1 MLTTIPANLAEGF
14 FDPGQ
19 YSLLILDDV
28 MDDAYK
34 HSGVQR
40 LFIGGS
46 HHDGVSV
53 ILTAQDVFPDGRHS
67 LVCRKNMSHLAVFHL
82 GFKQDQ
88 MRTLSQQTFPNTP
101 TKLSDIYERLLGLD
115 VYNKV
120 VIDACVIS
128 CGPPITI
135 YKN

>member
-1 MLTTIPANLAEGF
+1 MQNSCFSYTEYHLT
-14 FDPGQ
+14 
-19 YSLLILDDV
+19 LDDV

-40 LFIGGS
+40 LVIGGS

-53 ILTAQDVFPDGRHS
+53 ILTAQDVFPDGRHL
-67 LVCRKNMSHLAVFHL
+67 LVCRKNISHLAVFHL

-101 TKLSDIYERLLGLD
+101 TKLSDIYKRLLGLT
-115 VYNKV
+115 
-120 VIDACVIS
+120 S
-128 CGPPITI
+128 TI
-135 YKN
+135 VRTPNHNLQKLSFSTVF